1 MEEDPRI
8 FLSQSPKSNIAQS
21 VSTSSSENKKL
32 EALQM
37 CKLENHG
44 SESVRSGNRLPK
56 TVVPSRYDLTLRPNL
71 VKFDFTGEEVVDID
85 VLEPTSTIQVNAKEL
100 NISEAKVVDA
110 NGTTLNGTIELCEET
125 EVATITFDGV
135 IGAGK
140 WSFITKFTGIL
151 NDQLKGFYRSFWEDE
166 AGKKHTIATTQ
177 FEATDARRAFPCW
190 DEPEFKATFKVT
202 LVVDENLT
210 ALSNGRILS
219 TEVVD
224 GSKYA
229 HGDSKA
235 ESKKV
240 KVVKFAETMKMSTYL
255 VAFVVGEFV
264 SSEPV
269 NVNGKE
275 VRIWC
280 VPGKEHLT
288 KFALDAAAF
297 ATDWY
302 ENYFGIPYPGGD
314 KIDHIAIP
322 DFAAG
327 AMENLGCITYRETAL
342 LVDEKTAPHAAK
354 VRVAVVVLHELAHM
368 WFGDLVTMRWWN
380 GLWLNESFAT
390 FMENLCLHHWK
401 PEWNVW
407 EEFALHR
414 AAASRVDALKSTHPI
429 ECAVENPEQ
438 VDELFDV
445 ISYEKGCSV
454 LYQLHQFIGDEIFR
468 KGISAYLKKHSYA
481 NTETHDLWDALE
493 EASTASGLNVPV
505 RDIMDAWVFTPGHP
519 VIEVSEGDS
528 AGTIVLSQSP
538 FKFIGDGEH
547 STIWPVPV
555 ILRVSRHEGHE
566 ELKRIVL
573 SRAQETV
580 YVGEKFDHVV
590 VNAGGSG
597 FYRVVYSPGLNKRLT
612 DEVSTSLSV
621 VERFN
626 LINDGWSTVK
636 AGIMSVDEYLEVI
649 KLFGEETD
657 PNVWS
662 IIAGS
667 LGHLNTLLGEDEKP
681 AFRTV
686 VRGLVSPA
694 VSRLGWEKED
704 GENVQT
710 SELRAKLIG
719 VLGGIGEDEDV
730 RAKAVEY
737 FEKWLA
743 DKESVEPNL
752 AAALVGVLAKF
763 GDKKRYE
770 EFKTL
775 SKEAK
780 NPQDTLRFLYALAG
794 FRDGALLK
802 KTIKMCLSKEVRSQ
816 DAPFLFAS
824 LLGNPEAQ
832 AEAWAYLKDNF
843 DKMVKAFPQSG
854 VVRMCGA
861 AHSLDTPDL
870 ADDVR
875 EFFGKTRVKAGDMA
889 IAQMLE
895 QLEINVRMRKD
906 QTAKLVEHLA
916 IKSGDQDKVTV

>member
-1 MEEDPRI
+1 
-8 FLSQSPKSNIAQS
+8 
-21 VSTSSSENKKL
+21 
-32 EALQM
+32 M
-37 CKLENHG
+37 CKLESHG
-44 SESVRSGNRLPK
+44 STGVRSDIRLPK
-56 TVVPSRYDLTLRPNL
+56 TVVPSRYELTLRPNL
-71 VKFDFTGEEVVDID
+71 TKFDFSGEEVVEID
-85 VLEPTSTIQVNAKEL
+85 VLEPTSTIQINAKEL
-100 NISEAKVVDA
+100 NISEAKVVAKD
-110 NGTTLNGTIELCEET
+110 GTALNGTITLDEKT
-125 EVATITFDGV
+125 EIATISFDGI

-140 WSFITKFTGIL
+140 WSFHAKFTGIL
-151 NDQLKGFYRSFWEDE
+151 NDQLKGFYRSFWEDDK
-166 AGKKHTIATTQ
+166 GNQHTIATTQ

-210 ALSNGRILS
+210 AISNGRVVS
-219 TEVVD
+219 SEVVE
-224 GSKYA
+224 SAKYL
-229 HGDSKA
+229 HGDAAKA
-235 ESKKV
+235 APKKV
-240 KVVKFAETMKMSTYL
+240 KVVEFAETMKMSTYL

-288 KFALDAAAF
+288 KFALEAAAF

-302 ENYFGIPYPGGD
+302 EDYFGIPYPGGD

-342 LVDEKTAPHAAK
+342 LVDEKTATHAAK

-401 PEWNVW
+401 PEWKVW

-429 ECAVENPEQ
+429 ECPVDDPEQ
-438 VDELFDV
+438 IDELFDV

-454 LYQLHQFIGDEIFR
+454 LYQLHQFIGGDVFR
-468 KGISAYLKKHSYA
+468 KGISAYLKKHSYG

-493 EASTASGLNVPV
+493 QASIDSGLNIPV

-519 VIEVSEGDS
+519 VIEVTEGES
-528 AGTIVLSQSP
+528 AGTIVLKQSP
-538 FKFIGDGEH
+538 FQFIPAGGDE
-547 STIWPVPV
+547 TTWPVPV
-555 ILRVSRHEGHE
+555 IIRAARTEGRE
-566 ELKRIVL
+566 EEKRIVL
-573 SRAQETV
+573 SKAQETV
-580 YVGEKFDHVV
+580 FVGENFDHVV

-597 FYRVVYSPGLNKRLT
+597 FYRVVYSADLNAKLT
-612 DEVSTSLSV
+612 DEVSTSLSE

-626 LINDGWSTVK
+626 LINDAWSTVK
-636 AGIMSVDEYLEVI
+636 AGIMSVDAYLDVI
-649 KLFGEETD
+649 KLFGAETD

-662 IIAGS
+662 IISGS
-667 LGHLNTLLGEDEKP
+667 LSHLNRLLTDDEKP
-681 AFRTV
+681 EFRAV
-686 VRGLVSPA
+686 VCELVSPA
-694 VSRLGWEKED
+694 VDRLGWDADE
-704 GENVQT
+704 GETVQT

-719 VLGGIGEDEDV
+719 VLASIGEDEAALD
-730 RAKAVEY
+730 KAGEY
-737 FEKWLA
+737 FDRWLE
-743 DKESVEPNL
+743 DKAKVEPNL
-752 AAALVGVLAKF
+752 AAALVGILAKA
-763 GDKKRYE
+763 GDKKRYD
-770 EFKTL
+770 EFKRL
-775 SKEAK
+775 SEEAK
-780 NPQDTLRFLYALAG
+780 TPQDTLRFLYALAG
-794 FRDGALLK
+794 FRDAKLLK

-824 LLGNPEAQ
+824 LLGNTDAQ
-832 AEAWAYLKDNF
+832 EEAWAFLKDNF
-843 DKMVKAFPQSG
+843 DKMVKAYPQSG

-861 AHSLDTPDL
+861 AHSLDTPGL

-875 EFFGKTRVKAGDMA
+875 DFFGKTKVKAGDMA

-895 QLEINVRMRKD
+895 QLEINVRMRTD
-906 QTAKLVEHLA
+906 QAPKLVEHLA
-916 IKSGDQDKVTV
+916 TMNSGKDKVTA